1 MCSTTSNDFS
11 WAAGREIYPG
21 NERPR
26 NSTDDTE
33 GAPTHEEIDRLARK
47 IEAEIQRMDNV
58 LDEAEEFED
67 RPKQV
72 ISTTEL
78 MNSA

>member
-1 MCSTTSNDFS
+1 LACDGLG
-11 WAAGREIYPG
+11 WAAGREIYPDG
-21 NERPR
+21 QPDSP
-26 NSTDDTE
+26 STDTPPE
-33 GAPTHEEIDRLARK
+33 ATHKAIDAVARK

-78 MNSA
+78 INSA